1 MTRTSFFLLS
11 MLAVLVTGVLIWMR
25 PQQSFPA
32 FQKQF
37 ERRWEAY
44 FSDER
49 HRYFVPEVDQI
60 STDLTFCFEQ
70 QKMLAATDSAGFSK
84 EYRSVENKISA
95 KIEWLKS
102 WAGDPKRYHLL
113 PGFRACAGLP
123 EHDAGKKADTLLAYG
138 CRIFDAGKLVF
149 KIKSEAQLNTA
160 LEQQTAFFRFLKSEF
175 PTTLRGTPAEKQK
188 RLQNLEALLLDVK
201 DFIAFLNSQKLK
213 TG

>member
-25 PQQSFPA
+25 PQQPFPA

-44 FSDER
+44 FSDES
-49 HRYFVPEVDQI
+49 HRYFVPEIDQI

-102 WAGDPKRYHLL
+102 WANEPERYHLL
-113 PGFRACAGLP
+113 PEFRTCTDLP
-123 EHDAGKKADTLLAYG
+123 AEAVGRKADTLLAYG
-138 CRIFDAGKLVF
+138 CRIFDAGKLVL
-149 KIKSEAQLNTA
+149 KIKDEAQLSTA

-175 PTTLRGTPAEKQK
+175 PTTLPGTPAEKQK
-188 RLQNLEALLLDVK
+188 RLQILEALLLDVK
-201 DFIAFLNSQKLK
+201 DFIAFLNS
-213 TG
+213 